1 MIIEKKMKNIIYYIL
16 PVLCC
21 LLPSCQPKNG
31 AEEPTKKDTTV
42 VTPTD
47 SVIPSRSLR
56 QEPYRPQVHYTVH
69 HNWMNDPNGLCYK
82 DGVWHLYYQY
92 NPGGIDCNFGAM
104 SWGHAESTD
113 LMHWSE
119 REPVLYPDEKG
130 AMFSGCSVVDIENK
144 AGFGAG
150 AILAYYTASAE
161 KQLICL
167 AVSTDGGVTFQKHA
181 GPYNGAIVNSTGLNN
196 FRDPK
201 VVWDAEHNQYVM
213 VIAKGWDQ
221 GLEFWRSTNLLDW
234 SFVPYVFH
242 AEQHRCNLG
251 QYECPDL
258 FYLPIK
264 GESSLALSEQS
275 ERFGERVPRSGGKG
289 AWVLILSTMPGGY
302 ITGSGTMY
310 FVGTMTPEGYFLADE
325 GDYPQWL
332 DYGADNYAA
341 VSWNNAPDGRVVA
354 IGWMNNWDYAP
365 ACPASIWKSAMTLPR
380 EYSLRDID
388 GKLVLCSEPVRE
400 LETLAGEW
408 QTLDNTTHITPLHG
422 RERPGEGL
430 DAYELEATI
439 SLSEDAAI
447 TLSNAAGEQY
457 EVRVDTRCLKIIC
470 DRSRSGVTNFT
481 PLFAVPSMSAP
492 YASGTGTLTLRLIVD
507 QSSVELFADEG
518 ATTVTNTVYPSA
530 IYDRVETKGGVES
543 LRFRRLSSIWLPM
556 D

>member
-1 MIIEKKMKNIIYYIL
+1 MKKIIYYIL

-21 LLPSCQPKNG
+21 LLPSCQPKN
-31 AEEPTKKDTTV
+31 EPVSPEKKDTTV

-47 SVIPSRSLR
+47 TIIPSRSLR

-130 AMFSGCSVVDIENK
+130 AMFSGCSVVDTDNK

-150 AILAYYTASAE
+150 AILAFYTASAE

-167 AVSTDGGVTFQKHA
+167 AVSTDGGQTFQKHA
-181 GPYNGAIVNSTGLNN
+181 GPFNGAIINSTGLNN

-201 VVWDAEHNQYVM
+201 VVWDAEHGQYVM

-258 FYLPIK
+258 IK
-264 GESSLALSEQS
+264 LGE
-275 ERFGERVPRSGGKG
+275 K
-289 AWVLILSTMPGGY
+289 WVLILSTMPGGY

-325 GDYPQWL
+325 GDYPLWL

-341 VSWNNAPDGRVVA
+341 VSWNNAPDGRVVS

-365 ACPASIWKSAMTLPR
+365 ACPAFPWKSAMTLPR

-388 GKLVLCSEPVRE
+388 GKLVLCSEPVHE

-408 QTLDNTTHITPLHG
+408 QTINPHQAL
-422 RERPGEGL
+422 E
-430 DAYELEATI
+430 AYELEATI
-439 SLSEDAAI
+439 SLTEDAAI

-457 EVRVDTRCLKIIC
+457 EVRIDSRCRKIIS
-470 DRSRSGVTNFT
+470 DRSRAGQSNFSS
-481 PLFAVPSMSAP
+481 LFAAPSMSAP
-492 YASGTGTLTLRLIVD
+492 IEGQGSVLTLRLIVD
-507 QSSVELFADEG
+507 HSSVELFADGG
-518 ATTVTNTVYPSA
+518 ATVVTNTVYPSS
-530 IYDRVETKGGVES
+530 IYNRVETKGEVQN
-543 LRFRRLSSIWLPM
+543 LRFRRLSSIWLPTE
-556 D
+556 